1 LYKCDGKREMDQKK
15 GNAMKVSCKDIKME
29 NPSTRHEYLGLIV
42 GDDMISVDQLNP
54 HFRLEK
60 GGPPNSH
67 DEHGFGDHLFY
78 CLFRRPLQ
86 RLVVSTKSCG

>member
-1 LYKCDGKREMDQKK
+1 M
-15 GNAMKVSCKDIKME
+15 DIKME
-29 NPSTRHEYLGLIV
+29 NPSTRHECIGLNV
-42 GDDMISVDQLNP
+42 GDDMISVDQLTP

-86 RLVVSTKSCG
+86 RLVVRDRKDDYDEDKGDGGDGI